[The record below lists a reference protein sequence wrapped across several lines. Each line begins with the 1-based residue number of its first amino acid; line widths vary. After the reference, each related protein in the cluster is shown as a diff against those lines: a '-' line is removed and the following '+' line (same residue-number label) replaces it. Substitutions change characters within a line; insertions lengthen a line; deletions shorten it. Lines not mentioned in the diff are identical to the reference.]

1 MKVTP
6 NILLRL
12 CISFTAII
20 LPIIFLIKGIYGS
33 FIFTFSIPI
42 IWQIGFLGKTISS
55 LGLRVNSIKFSIL
68 TGVVSGCLIG
78 FFGGSLLK
86 YLGITGYFY
95 NAAHRLQFSIGAF
108 NSAFPLQKELG
119 YRLLNMSNSTVGI
132 CIYFLF
138 CILVIGLGEEI
149 FWRGFVQK
157 KLSGYL
163 SPHKSVWVTAVL
175 FALIHFYIFTILPV
189 KTGISFLVLIALVGG
204 IWGYLFKYFDNV
216 WSSAVSHGVVACI
229 IWKYYF
235 FNH

>member
-1 MKVTP
+1 MRNIALNNKRLWISIVALIIP
-6 NILLRL
+6 ILLL
-12 CISFTAII
+12 S
-20 LPIIFLIKGIYGS
+20 KGIYGS

-42 IWQIGFLGKTISS
+42 IWQVGFLGKSIDS
-55 LGLRVNSIKFSIL
+55 LGLKIHSITSSIL
-68 TGVVSGCLIG
+68 AGIVSGCLVG

-95 NAAHRLQFSIGAF
+95 NAAHKLQVSVGSF
-108 NSAFPLQKELG
+108 NIAFPLQKEFG
-119 YRLLNMSNSTVGI
+119 YRLLNISNSAVGV

-157 KLSGYL
+157 KLSSYL
-163 SPHKSVWVTAVL
+163 SPHKSIWVAAIL
-175 FALIHFYIFTILPV
+175 FAMIHFYIFIILPI

-204 IWGYLFKYFDNV
+204 IWGYLFKYFDNI
-216 WSSAVSHGVVACI
+216 WSSAVSHGVVAFI

-235 FNH
+235 FSH